1 MPKIR
6 LPKSIRKYIR
16 KEKARIRREVL
27 DVEKQ
32 KELIK
37 KLYEK
42 IYKRGSYGVPSKA
55 AKIKN
60 SSANTNRAIA
70 QNVLS
75 GKNL

>member
-27 DVEKQ
+27 DMGKQ
-32 KELIK
+32 EELIN

-42 IYKRGSYGVPSKA
+42 FLKNNPSNLKS
-55 AKIKN
+55 KN
-60 SSANTNRAIA
+60 EN
-70 QNVLS
+70 
-75 GKNL
+75 K

>member
-27 DVEKQ
+27 DVGKQ
-32 KELIK
+32 EELIN

-42 IYKRGSYGVPSKA
+42 FLKNNPSNL
-55 AKIKN
+55 KN
-60 SSANTNRAIA
+60 
-70 QNVLS
+70 
-75 GKNL
+75 KNENK

>member
-27 DVEKQ
+27 DVGKQ
-32 KELIK
+32 EELIN

-42 IYKRGSYGVPSKA
+42 FLKNNPSNLKS
-55 AKIKN
+55 KN
-60 SSANTNRAIA
+60 EN
-70 QNVLS
+70 
-75 GKNL
+75 K